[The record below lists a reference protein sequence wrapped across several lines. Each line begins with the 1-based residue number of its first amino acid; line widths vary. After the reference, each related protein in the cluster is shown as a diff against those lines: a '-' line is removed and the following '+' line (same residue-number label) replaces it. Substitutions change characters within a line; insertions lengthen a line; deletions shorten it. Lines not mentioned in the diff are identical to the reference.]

1 MSSCDAVIISI
12 SGAVKKRWAF
22 TPHTLPSLLSHGN
35 LYNLD
40 EFSYTDSQVAY
51 SQSLNRLILFVVFV
65 SHLPPYISRISH
77 RVFPLPDCQGARFY
91 LPLLGLVYGPMCVP
105 CVPCVPKF
113 VPCNPTYIFF
123 NDSRKIS
130 EPPTLTFIIPL

>member
-51 SQSLNRLILFVVFV
+51 SQSLNRLILCVVFLYLICRHTSLESRTRITGLSKSPILFASV
-65 SHLPPYISRISH
+65 GWCMVLCVCLVCLVCLNFCLANLLISSLMTLAKFLNRLP
-77 RVFPLPDCQGARFY
+77 
-91 LPLLGLVYGPMCVP
+91 
-105 CVPCVPKF
+105 
-113 VPCNPTYIFF
+113 
-123 NDSRKIS
+123 
-130 EPPTLTFIIPL
+130 